1 MVLHS
6 IIALSSKLEGVVYG
20 LLSEAVRQK
29 LLGWLFL
36 WPLHLP
42 LVALSGKSRNILLAR
57 LKKK

>member
-6 IIALSSKLEGVVYG
+6 IISLSSKLGGAVYG

-29 LLGWLFL
+29 LLGLFL

-42 LVALSGKSRNILLAR
+42 VVALSGKSRNI
-57 LKKK
+57 